1 MVKSIGI
8 AKVTFLLVLFV
19 STGRAQSIFDVTKD
33 GAKANGPDINAAL
46 TSTWKKACAS
56 ATPSKVLIPKGIFSL
71 SPVTLE
77 GPCKATIEVQVQGT
91 LKALSGAG
99 ETTEDGGWVTFQRI
113 QGFTLSGGG
122 IFDGQGAS
130 SWGACGNDYCKQLP
144 INMRFD
150 FITNGLVQDV
160 TSLNSKQFHVNVLG
174 CKNVAFRR
182 FTITA
187 PADSKNTDGIH
198 IGRSSGIEI
207 TDSKIATGDDCISI
221 GGGAQN
227 VSITKVTCGPGH
239 GISVGSLGQYER
251 EEPVVGITVKGC
263 TLTNTDNGMRIKTWP
278 ASYAGS
284 ASNMHFEDLTMV
296 NVSNPI
302 IIDQAYCPHNDC
314 NAKHP
319 SRVKI
324 NNVSFKNI
332 RGTSA
337 TPVAVKLACSSGV
350 PCDGVELA
358 NIDLKYIGKE
368 GPISSE
374 CSNVK
379 PKVIGVQ
386 SALACGSPTAAPSR
400 KA

>member
-1 MVKSIGI
+1 MCNCLSWSYSSSATTYASTRRRESNNTKSGRENMVKSIGI

-33 GAKANGPDINAAL
+33 GAKANGPDINA
-46 TSTWKKACAS
+46 
-56 ATPSKVLIPKGIFSL
+56 VLARLLLRFKF
-71 SPVTLE
+71 
-77 GPCKATIEVQVQGT
+77 
-91 LKALSGAG
+91 KALSGAG
-99 ETTEDGGWVTFQRI
+99 KTTEDGGWVTFQRI

-207 TDSKIATGDDCISI
+207 SDSKIATGDDCISI

-263 TLTNTDNGMRIKTWP
+263 TLTSTDNGMRIKTWP

-368 GPISSE
+368 GHISSE

>member
-8 AKVTFLLVLFV
+8 AKVAFLLVLFV
-19 STGRAQSIFDVTKD
+19 STARAQSIFDATKD

-56 ATPSKVLIPKGIFSL
+56 ATPSKVLIPKGIFLL
-71 SPVTLE
+71 S
-77 GPCKATIEVQVQGT
+77 
-91 LKALSGAG
+91 AG
-99 ETTEDGGWVTFQRI
+99 KTTEDGGWVTFQRI
-113 QGFTLSGGG
+113 EGFTFSG
-122 IFDGQGAS
+122 DGQGAS

-160 TSLNSKQFHVNVLG
+160 TSLNNKQFHVNVLG
-174 CKNVAFRR
+174 CKNAAFHR

-187 PADSKNTDGIH
+187 PANSKNTDGIH

-207 TDSKIATGDDCISI
+207 TDSKIAMGDDCISI
-221 GGGAQN
+221 GGGARN

-239 GISVGSLGQYER
+239 GINVESLGQYER
-251 EEPVVGITVKGC
+251 EEPVVRITVKGC

-319 SRVKI
+319 SCVKI

-332 RGTSA
+332 RGTST
-337 TPVAVKLACSSGV
+337 TPIAVKLACSSGV
-350 PCDGVELA
+350 PCDSVELA

-379 PKVIGVQ
+379 PKVIGVPN
-386 SALACGSPTAAPSR
+386 ALACGSPTAAPSR